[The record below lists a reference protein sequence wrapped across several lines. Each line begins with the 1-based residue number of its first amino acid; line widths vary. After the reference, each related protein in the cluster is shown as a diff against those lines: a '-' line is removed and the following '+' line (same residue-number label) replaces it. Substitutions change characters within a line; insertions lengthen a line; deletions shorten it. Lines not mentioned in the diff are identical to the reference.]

1 LSTHKLV
8 PPQSLEN
15 VQVFVTAVQA
25 PAVQTSPLAQSELAL
40 HGQGPFVPP
49 HASHVLETQTPES
62 PQSLVVVH

>member
-1 LSTHKLV
+1 LSTHKSV

-15 VQVFVTAVQA
+15 VQVFVTAVHA
-25 PAVQTSPLAQSELAL
+25 PAVQMLPLPQSVFAV

-49 HASHVLETQTPES
+49 HASQVLETQTPES